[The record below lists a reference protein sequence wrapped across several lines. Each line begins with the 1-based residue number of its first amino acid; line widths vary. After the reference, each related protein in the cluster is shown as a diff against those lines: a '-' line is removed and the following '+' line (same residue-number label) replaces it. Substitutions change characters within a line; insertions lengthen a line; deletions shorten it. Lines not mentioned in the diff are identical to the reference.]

1 MYFSHLNFN
10 DLVKQYNSFFMECLI
25 FVLTY
30 LGFKSGD
37 GDWSSRSVQSEEFKA
52 GTNTHWGVFSQLAEL
67 RHTVGRLH
75 IFNYKNFTARLV
87 YISCNV
93 VLNDILWV
101 KPIYIVHPHYK

>member
-30 LGFKSGD
+30 LVFKSGD
-37 GDWSSRSVQSEEFKA
+37 GDWSFRSVQSEEFKA

-75 IFNYKNFTARLV
+75 IFNYKNCTAGLV

-93 VLNDILWV
+93 VLNDILWD
-101 KPIYIVHPHYK
+101 KSYVHLHYK